1 MLLFLLL
8 DKGVR
13 TSIDVKE
20 RGPWFNVSAG
30 SNWLSLV
37 SSFEKEHL
45 KLSPSII
52 YMHAGFPE
60 STDCIITC

>member
-1 MLLFLLL
+1 MRLFFLL
-8 DKGVR
+8 DKVVR
-13 TSIDVKE
+13 MSIDVKE
-20 RGPWFNVSAG
+20 RGPCCSVSVG

-60 STDCIITC
+60 SMDCIITC

>member
-20 RGPWFNVSAG
+20 RGPWSSVSAG

-45 KLSPSII
+45 KLSS
-52 YMHAGFPE
+52 
-60 STDCIITC
+60 DCNITC